1 MCRNDRYRERGIKEF
16 DGDGAPTGATRAR
29 VRREAGS
36 GTGAARR
43 LDRNDQCRRQGL
55 GADRPHPVPG
65 LPPGGDHADHWRG
78 THRAPGS
85 TARRPASLEVHI
97 VERVQEGTKPELARM
112 LGASYHTGRVADVCR
127 SAEPDVVLEATGVPE
142 LWSRLCGARRRR
154 LSRAC
159 SGSLHR
165 GRALNVDVGALDNE
179 LVLENDVVF
188 GSVNGTHRHIA
199 AAAKRTCHCRSR
211 MPVAHDH
218 PPRSAR
224 RLDAGS
230 REAGHGHQDGHR
242 IC

>member
-1 MCRNDRYRERGIKEF
+1 MAPQLVPLEPEFAVKLDPALGLLGVLTETTSVVAKAWEQIDRIRYQGCRPVATTLI
-16 DGDGAPTGATRAR
+16 TGA
-29 VRREAGS
+29 G
-36 GTGAARR
+36 
-43 LDRNDQCRRQGL
+43 
-55 GADRPHPVPG
+55 PIG
-65 LPPGGDHADHWRG
+65 LPAAPLGVQRG
-78 THRAPGS
+78 
-85 TARRPASLEVHI
+85 LEVHI